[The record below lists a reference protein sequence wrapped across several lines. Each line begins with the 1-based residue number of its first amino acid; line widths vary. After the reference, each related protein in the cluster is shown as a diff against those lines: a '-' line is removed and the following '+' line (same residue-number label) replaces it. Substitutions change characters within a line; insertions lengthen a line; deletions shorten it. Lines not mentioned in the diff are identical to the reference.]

1 MSALTKAALLEKALS
16 KPVAREVKTLGGE
29 SVLIKK
35 MSAAQAEDYFF
46 SVQGGEAKPA
56 TDGEGEPAGTVNRKS
71 MRGKLIQACLV
82 DETGAP
88 MFATVDEVDALD
100 NDVIAELFE
109 ICQTANGFTKQAADE
124 VKKD

>member
-29 SVLIKK
+29 VLVKK

-46 SVQGGEAKPA
+46 SVQSGEAKP
-56 TDGEGEPAGTVNRKS
+56 TDGEPAGTVNRKS
-71 MRGKLIQACLV
+71 MRGKLIQACIV

-88 MFATVDEVDALD
+88 MFATVDEADALD
-100 NDVIAELFE
+100 NDVVAELFE
-109 ICQTANGFTKQAADE
+109 ICQTANGFTKQAADD

>member
-1 MSALTKAALLEKALS
+1 MSTLSKTALLEKALS
-16 KPVAREVKTLGGE
+16 KPVTREIKALGGD

-56 TDGEGEPAGTVNRKS
+56 EGEAAGTVNRKS
-71 MRGKLIQACLV
+71 MRGKLIQACIV

-88 MFATVDEVDALD
+88 MFATVDEADGLD
-100 NDVIAELFE
+100 NDVVAELFE
-109 ICQTANGFTKQAADE
+109 LCQVANGFTKQAADD

>member
-1 MSALTKAALLEKALS
+1 MSTLNKAALLEKALS
-16 KPVAREVKTLGGE
+16 KPVTRTIAALGGD
-29 SVLIKK
+29 VLIKK

-46 SVQGGEAKPA
+46 SVQAGGVEKPA
-56 TDGEGEPAGTVNRKS
+56 AEGEIAQPVNRKS

-82 DETGAP
+82 DDAGAP

-109 ICQTANGFTKQAADE
+109 VCQIANGFTKRAADD

>member
-16 KPVAREVKTLGGE
+16 KPVARDCKTLGGA
-29 SVLIKK
+29 VLIKK

-56 TDGEGEPAGTVNRKS
+56 EGEPAGTVNRKS
-71 MRGKLIQACLV
+71 MRGKLIQACIV

-88 MFATVDEVDALD
+88 MFATVDEVDGLD
-100 NDVIAELFE
+100 NDVVAELFE
-109 ICQTANGFTKQAADE
+109 LCQVANGFTKQAADD

>member
-1 MSALTKAALLEKALS
+1 MSTLSKAALLEKALS
-16 KPVAREVKTLGGE
+16 KPVTREIKALGGD

-46 SVQGGEAKPA
+46 SVQGAEAKPA
-56 TDGEGEPAGTVNRKS
+56 AEGEVEAAKVNRKS

-82 DETGAP
+82 DDAGAP

-109 ICQTANGFTKQAADE
+109 VCQVANGFTKQAADD